1 MRGQLLR
8 LRRLHSALSAAPL
21 GRPAAVALTSEL
33 GDRSRASWRRPT
45 LLLGGLGIGLSLLA
59 AAHASPTQC
68 EAPAVESRYE
78 TDDDDATTGL
88 SVPLDGERF
97 ATIDVPSRATRFSC
111 ATYKANFPIE
121 DRYDVQLF
129 PDGDVFALV
138 LDGHGGWQVSEY
150 GRKSLIQNVRKEVQ
164 HLQPKTKAHNPQDG
178 EPETP
183 ELSRHHIASAIQRG
197 FTRTDRDLMAQVS
210 AAFQLGFGAVGRC
223 GSCALMVYVR
233 GTTLHVANAG
243 DIRAVLGRKPAA
255 SSSWI
260 GGGSSASQPLL
271 AVPLSQDQNAMA
283 KNEQERL
290 RREHP
295 GEDNVVVCRRP
306 DSCYVKGALQ
316 PTRALGDFALKYSE
330 FNGPPY
336 VQGDRSAGRHIAAPY
351 SPPYITAVPE
361 VRTHE
366 LHTDDQFVI
375 IGSDGVWD
383 FLSNEEAV
391 EVVREQLEKGTP
403 ELAGRALVERTL
415 RRAAERY
422 GISYLDLLSLPA
434 GSHRRRRHD
443 DTTAV
448 VVFF

>member
-1 MRGQLLR
+1 SEITAARRG
-8 LRRLHSALSAAPL
+8 AA
-21 GRPAAVALTSEL
+21 
-33 GDRSRASWRRPT
+33 PT

-68 EAPAVESRYE
+68 EAPAALDSRYA

-97 ATIDVPSRATRFSC
+97 AAIDVPSRATRFSC

-121 DRYDVQLF
+121 DRYDVQTF

-150 GRKSLIQNVRKEVQ
+150 GRKSLIENVRKEVQ
-164 HLQPKTKAHNPQDG
+164 HLQPKSKATPQNNPQDADG
-178 EPETP
+178 AAETP

-197 FTRTDRDLMAQVS
+197 FTRTDRDLMAKVS
-210 AAFQLGFGAVGRC
+210 EAFQLGFGAVGRC

-243 DIRAVLGRKPAA
+243 DIRAVLGRKPAS

-260 GGGSSASQPLL
+260 GGGSSASASQPLI

-283 KNEQERL
+283 KSEQERL

-366 LHTDDQFVI
+366 LHDDDQFVI

-383 FLSNEEAV
+383 FLSNDEAV
-391 EVVREQLEKGTP
+391 QVVREQLEKGTP

-443 DTTAV
+443 DTTVV